1 VRAAAVE
8 DFLSELKARGSA
20 DLNGVM
26 TTLNDAGLC
35 RETLDH
41 WKEKGWVEVAR
52 AMPLVALRGE
62 AFSRDLTLRQFC
74 GEVPPS
80 YEASADTPLPEPAAD
95 GETKERESHG
105 DS

>member
-1 VRAAAVE
+1 VRAAAVG

-35 RETLDH
+35 RETLEH
-41 WKEKGWVEVAR
+41 WKERGWVEVAR
-52 AMPLVALRGE
+52 DTPLVALRGA

-74 GEVPPS
+74 GEPAPAP
-80 YEASADTPLPEPAAD
+80 EAAPDETQERGSD
-95 GETKERESHG
+95 GNS
-105 DS
+105 